1 MAKFADLV
9 KKQANNMKKKKES
22 LQNKVWAVHA
32 NSEGNGSGT
41 PGYQRY
47 TQSSSVYPAGIGE
60 MPIYNTE
67 YMQNSKALADKLR
80 DMDYAG
86 WTNGDQYKSL
96 QNRYSASGRMGMQ
109 DVMGQVAA
117 RTGGLASSYATSAAQ
132 QQYNYYMSQLED
144 VARQMYAQERDDIL
158 KNANLYRN
166 LAIDEYGRY
175 RDEMSDYNARYAAMQ
190 AASRSSNGDGSS
202 GRPDASRY
210 YTRRGENLVNVPNYG
225 EVSYEDAET
234 LEKKG
239 YIKLIGVDKNGKPV
253 FAPTTRKNYVDPV
266 KLTR

>member
-1 MAKFADLV
+1 MAKFADRI
-9 KKQANNMKKKKES
+9 KKKKER
-22 LQNKVWAVHA
+22 NENRTWDVYTKP
-32 NSEGNGSGT
+32 EENGSGT
-41 PGYQRY
+41 SGYQGY

-158 KNANLYRN
+158 QNANLYRN

-190 AASRSSNGDGSS
+190 AASRSSNKGEQTD
-202 GRPDASRY
+202 RNFKLRKPDPSRY
-210 YTRRGENLVNVPNYG
+210 YTKRSENLVNVPNYG

-253 FAPTTRKNYVDPV
+253 FSPTTRKNYVDPV

>member
-1 MAKFADLV
+1 MAKFADRI
-9 KKQANNMKKKKES
+9 KKKKER
-22 LQNKVWAVHA
+22 NENRTWDVYTKP
-32 NSEGNGSGT
+32 EENGSGT
-41 PGYQRY
+41 SGYQGY
-47 TQSSSVYPAGIGE
+47 TQSSSVYPAGIGD

-96 QNRYSASGRMGMQ
+96 QNRYSANGRMGMQ

-158 KNANLYRN
+158 QNANLYRN

-190 AASRSSNGDGSS
+190 AASRSSNKGEQTD
-202 GRPDASRY
+202 RNFKLRKPDPSRY
-210 YTRRGENLVNVPNYG
+210 YTKRSENLVNVPNYG

-234 LEKKG
+234 LENKG
-239 YIKLIGVDKNGKPV
+239 YIKLVGVDKNGKPV
-253 FAPTTRKNYVDPV
+253 FVPTGKKNYTDPIR
-266 KLTR
+266 LTR

>member
-1 MAKFADLV
+1 MAKFADRI
-9 KKQANNMKKKKES
+9 KKKKER
-22 LQNKVWAVHA
+22 NENRTRDVYTKP
-32 NSEGNGSGT
+32 EENGSGT
-41 PGYQRY
+41 SGYQGY
-47 TQSSSVYPAGIGE
+47 TQSSSVYPAGIGD

-190 AASRSSNGDGSS
+190 RSSNGDGSS

>member
-1 MAKFADLV
+1 MAKFADRI
-9 KKQANNMKKKKES
+9 KKKKER
-22 LQNKVWAVHA
+22 NENRTWDVYTKP
-32 NSEGNGSGT
+32 EENGSGT
-41 PGYQRY
+41 SGYQGY

-158 KNANLYRN
+158 QNANLYRN
-166 LAIDEYGRY
+166 LAIDEYGKY

-190 AASRSSNGDGSS
+190 AASRL
-202 GRPDASRY
+202 RKPDPSRY
-210 YTRRGENLVNVPNYG
+210 YTKRSENLVNVPNYG

-253 FAPTTRKNYVDPV
+253 FSPTTRKNYVDPV

>member
-1 MAKFADLV
+1 MAKFADRI
-9 KKQANNMKKKKES
+9 KKKKER
-22 LQNKVWAVHA
+22 NENRTGDVYTKP
-32 NSEGNGSGT
+32 EENGSGT
-41 PGYQRY
+41 SEYQGY

-175 RDEMSDYNARYAAMQ
+175 RDEMSDYNARYAAI
-190 AASRSSNGDGSS
+190 GSS
-202 GRPDASRY
+202 GRPDASRD

-239 YIKLIGVDKNGKPV
+239 YIKLLGVDKNGKPV